1 MRARRD
7 LLRRAVAA
15 PAALAVSTGMQYRRR
30 RYTRGVQ
37 SPKLR
42 EGGLMVRAVARYWWV
57 VALRGL
63 AALAFGLLALFSP
76 AMTLAVLVLFFG
88 AYALA
93 DGVLA
98 IWTALRGETEHR
110 LPMALNGVVGVLAG
124 LAAFVWPGMTAIV
137 LLYIIAF
144 WAIVTGVLQVL
155 AAVRLRRV
163 ISNEWAMAL
172 SGALSILFGV
182 VLVASPGAGALA
194 VVLVIGA
201 YAVLFGLMLLMLS
214 WRLRSHHQA
223 VAISGEASR
232 TATS

>member
-1 MRARRD
+1 MPAQPAAWTRARSNLPTSTSHVRAASGSHPPLTRNTSRLSRRNSNSSRRRPPRAMRARRD

-110 LPMALNGVVGVLAG
+110 LPMAL
-124 LAAFVWPGMTAIV
+124 
-137 LLYIIAF
+137 
-144 WAIVTGVLQVL
+144 
-155 AAVRLRRV
+155 
-163 ISNEWAMAL
+163 
-172 SGALSILFGV
+172 
-182 VLVASPGAGALA
+182 
-194 VVLVIGA
+194 
-201 YAVLFGLMLLMLS
+201 
-214 WRLRSHHQA
+214 
-223 VAISGEASR
+223 
-232 TATS
+232 